1 LITFH
6 TQRWTDKPLP
16 WVREVVWQ
24 NVKNI
29 AKYGMMRMR
38 RRDGATGARGRRG
51 EGARERGR
59 EGAMKSNFYVCQ
71 NVIYG

>member
-1 LITFH
+1 LDH
-6 TQRWTDKPLP
+6 GAG
-16 WVREVVWQ
+16 VAEYEEYREV
-24 NVKNI
+24 
-29 AKYGMMRMR
+29 
-38 RRDGATGARGRRG
+38 RDDEDEKKGLSEGARGRRG